1 MWIVRFALQ
10 RPYTFVI
17 VAVLIA
23 IFGGAA
29 IATTPTDILPDIN
42 IPIVSVIWT
51 YSGLDADDMSK
62 RIVGVCERAIPT
74 TVNNVQ
80 YTESQSYSGVGVIK
94 VHFQPSVQV
103 DLAIAQVT
111 ALAQS
116 VVHLMPPGTLS
127 PYVLKYDASSVP
139 IVQVSLGGKGL
150 SQTELYDLGQ
160 NFIRGQ
166 LATINGTSVPLPYG
180 GQQRSIMVDVEPGQL
195 AANHLTS
202 EDISAALNNQNLV
215 TPSGTQKIGDR
226 EYLVG
231 TNSSAGT
238 IAELNNL
245 PIRTKNGAVVQ
256 MKDVA
261 WVHNGYQPQTSHRG
275 PGKSGYPKD
284 QGGAAGCVDTDPDL
298 RPVGDRARIDPGR
311 GAGGDHG
318 GDADGT
324 DDPDLS
330 RQLAEHADCLC
341 LDPVGGIVRHCGV
354 LSAGGN
360 DQRDVAGR
368 PGAGGGHARGRCH
381 GGDRK
386 HSPQSCVG
394 RQKASGDRHIGQCG
408 ASGRARLDLND
419 VYLHCLCTG
428 DVAFG
433 LREVHLHAAG
443 AERGAGD
450 DCILRAVTDA
460 GPDDDALPA
469 AGGGAALSRAG
480 QRDAAKPELDLA
492 APSAVRARL

>member
-51 YSGLDADDMSK
+51 YSGLDANDMLK
-62 RIVGVCERAIPT
+62 RIVGICERSIST

-94 VHFQPSVQV
+94 VHFQPGVQV

-116 VVHLMPPGTLS
+116 VVHLMPPGTLQ
-127 PYVLKYDASSVP
+127 PFVLKYDASSVP
-139 IVQVSLGGKGL
+139 IVQVSLGGQGL

-160 NFIRGQ
+160 NFVRGQ
-166 LATINGTSVPLPYG
+166 LATINGAAVPLPYG
-180 GQQRSIMVDVEPGQL
+180 GEERSIMVDLEPGQL

-202 EDISAALNNQNLV
+202 EDISTVLNNQNLV
-215 TPSGTQKIGDR
+215 TPSGTEKIGDR

-245 PIRTKNGAVVQ
+245 PIRTRYGAVVQ

-261 WVHNGYQPQTSHRG
+261 RVHNGYQPQTSYVSENGQASALLTVVKNGAASTLTIVDDVKAALPRIKAG
-275 PGKSGYPKD
+275 LPSGLTPTPIFD
-284 QGGAAGCVDTDPDL
+284 QSVIVRASIRDGAQEAITAGVPHALMILIFLAVGGA
-298 RPVGDRARIDPGR
+298 
-311 GAGGDHG
+311 
-318 GDADGT
+318 
-324 DDPDLS
+324 
-330 RQLAEHADCLC
+330 
-341 LDPVGGIVRHCGV
+341 
-354 LSAGGN
+354 
-360 DQRDVAGR
+360 
-368 PGAGGGHARGRCH
+368 
-381 GGDRK
+381 
-386 HSPQSCVG
+386 
-394 RQKASGDRHIGQCG
+394 
-408 ASGRARLDLND
+408 
-419 VYLHCLCTG
+419 
-428 DVAFG
+428 
-433 LREVHLHAAG
+433 
-443 AERGAGD
+443 
-450 DCILRAVTDA
+450 
-460 GPDDDALPA
+460 
-469 AGGGAALSRAG
+469 
-480 QRDAAKPELDLA
+480 
-492 APSAVRARL
+492 